1 MGLAVNIAS
10 RLQAST
16 RELNNNV
23 IVSQSFL
30 QKNYQNKTNKFKRDS
45 AVNYR
50 LPVGPPFKN

>member
-16 RELNNNV
+16 RELNDNV

-50 LPVGPPFKN
+50 LPVGAAF

>member
-23 IVSQSFL
+23 IVSQAFL

-50 LPVGPPFKN
+50 LPVGAAF